1 MDKNDMKTQKKTKRV
16 GLKRT
21 QRYKNVYI
29 ILPGHFLSVIFSSQ
43 QHNINLIKDDK
54 KKQLYNNSFSFR
66 CCTVFF

>member
-43 QHNINLIKDDK
+43 QHNINLT
-54 KKQLYNNSFSFR
+54 KQDNNKEA
-66 CCTVFF
+66 TM